1 MTNAVF
7 AGITANRIASIW
19 MLIELTFDTALVS
32 IGVKASA
39 ILAGSLIAWGKTP
52 ERTEAFVKGLPH
64 GNSILNALAKLT

>member
-1 MTNAVF
+1 MALNNRTKL
-7 AGITANRIASIW
+7 GITLAIAVLAGFTSV
-19 MLIELTFDTALVS
+19 LIAVLIL
-32 IGVKASA
+32 

>member
-19 MLIELTFDTALVS
+19 MLIELTYDTALVS

-39 ILAGSLIAWGKTP
+39 FLARLWSMRSYGPRGGHSFEVGPVNEPLLVAP
-52 ERTEAFVKGLPH
+52 
-64 GNSILNALAKLT
+64 